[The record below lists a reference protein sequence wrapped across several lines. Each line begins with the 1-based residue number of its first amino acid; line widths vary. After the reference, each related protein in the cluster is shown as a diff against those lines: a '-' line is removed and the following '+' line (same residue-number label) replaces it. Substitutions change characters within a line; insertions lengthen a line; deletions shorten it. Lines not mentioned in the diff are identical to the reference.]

1 VLYSPIDEGKA
12 LWQIGMRSQPG
23 SATQIWPLLSKATPQ
38 GVAWVGVECPQAR
51 RATLATNC
59 RVAST
64 NVELGAIPGT
74 GRDAA
79 VTELRCISA
88 YSDGHG
94 QTGPALI
101 LASSVPQVIQ
111 IDRPMARRPN
121 RMRRL
126 AKSRHAYHE
135 DSAQQKD
142 QQENSPS
149 SPFYSKQDT
158 CFKRHDLQKV
168 GLESPRDSIRGM
180 KSRSLFGGGWWSN
193 RGLLLQT

>member
-1 VLYSPIDEGKA
+1 MGRPTRCYALGRKLSFASHWLRLGPFQQTKRLSALFFQAPITTMKA
-12 LWQIGMRSQPG
+12 QNCR
-23 SATQIWPLLSKATPQ
+23 
-38 GVAWVGVECPQAR
+38 VECPQAR

-64 NVELGAIPGT
+64 NVELGAISGT

-158 CFKRHDLQKV
+158 CFKRHDL
-168 GLESPRDSIRGM
+168 LICPIYM
-180 KSRSLFGGGWWSN
+180 YSRSKYGIGDTSVKK
-193 RGLLLQT
+193 